1 MCVFLDE
8 YEERARRRKDAIAC
22 VVHAYF
28 YANNLQIQKIKGEG
42 ERDYFNFVYIDAD
55 KNAHISHRN
64 SFPKSDTEF
73 VNEFD

>member
-1 MCVFLDE
+1 MNMKKEHDGGRTHVQL
-8 YEERARRRKDAIAC
+8 
-22 VVHAYF
+22 VHAYF